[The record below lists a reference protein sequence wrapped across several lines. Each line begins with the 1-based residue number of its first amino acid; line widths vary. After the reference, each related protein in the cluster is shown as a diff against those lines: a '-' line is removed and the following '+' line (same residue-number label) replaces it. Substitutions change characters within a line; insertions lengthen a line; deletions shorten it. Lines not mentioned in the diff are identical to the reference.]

1 MTMTSLLRNNK
12 FWVID
17 ETDEEFGPFTTVEEA
32 YTAMLTYLDMTED
45 EYQSNYMA
53 QELVYIY
60 KEEK

>member
-1 MTMTSLLRNNK
+1 
-12 FWVID
+12 
-17 ETDEEFGPFTTVEEA
+17 
-32 YTAMLTYLDMTED
+32 MLTYLNMTET